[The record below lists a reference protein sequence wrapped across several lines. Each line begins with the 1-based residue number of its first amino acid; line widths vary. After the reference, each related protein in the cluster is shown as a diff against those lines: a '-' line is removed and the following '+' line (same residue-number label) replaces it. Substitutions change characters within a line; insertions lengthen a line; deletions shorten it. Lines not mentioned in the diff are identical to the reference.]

1 MIFPSIRALAR
12 AYTPIPIRAK
22 WYVPT
27 CFVVVAIFSSLSFFD
42 YFLFVG
48 LFVEFKELLFRCTQH
63 QIMSKF
69 VHKHI
74 HTCRVNCIC
83 RKDEKCQL
91 KIVKKPQ
98 HEKMCK
104 EWHFLSLF
112 YCVYRSMPHMH
123 TCVDSIRT
131 VSIIRN
137 VTCASARAQDPLFN
151 LSANIRLY
159 AVMCLDLCGICSVH
173 TFNSIFGFFFFVFFS
188 PFHGYM
194 CIHLD
199 VMHTTKTLD
208 DIAKISFAHT
218 KCTSTL
224 HLYTRARHNIYYLF
238 IQSTK
243 AKIL

>member
-98 HEKMCK
+98 HEKNVQRMA
-104 EWHFLSLF
+104 FLVAFLL
-112 YCVYRSMPHMH
+112 CVSQYATHAYMRRLYPYRFDYSK
-123 TCVDSIRT
+123 C
-131 VSIIRN
+131 N
-137 VTCASARAQDPLFN
+137 VCERARARSSLQFERKHSALCCDVLGFVWDLLCTHIQFDFWVFLFRFL
-151 LSANIRLY
+151 LSFPRLY
-159 AVMCLDLCGICSVH
+159 VYTLGCHAHNKNIGRYCQNIVCPHQMHIH
-173 TFNSIFGFFFFVFFS
+173 ITFI
-188 PFHGYM
+188 YARKTQ
-194 CIHLD
+194 HL
-199 VMHTTKTLD
+199 
-208 DIAKISFAHT
+208 
-218 KCTSTL
+218 
-224 HLYTRARHNIYYLF
+224 LF
-238 IQSTK
+238 IHPKYQS
-243 AKIL
+243 